1 MRLAR
6 RIALEKRTLVV
17 PLAIALLV
25 NVGVYAFVVY
35 PLTARSATAED
46 RAAAAGRSLQSAQRD
61 LTAARALATGKTRA
75 DQELAT
81 FYGKVLPENF
91 STALRMTYL
100 RVPSLARK
108 LNVKFEK
115 RDEEVD
121 KTTVKDQR
129 YGRIKTRILL
139 QGDYEAIRQFVYEL
153 ETAPDFV
160 IIDDVALAQSEAS
173 RPLTLTLALSTYYR
187 LGANGS

>member
-1 MRLAR
+1 MNLAR

-17 PLAIALLV
+17 PLALALLV
-25 NVGVYAFVVY
+25 NAGVYAFVVY

-108 LNVKFEK
+108 LNVKFER

-160 IIDDVALAQSEAS
+160 IIDDVALAQSEAD

-187 LGANGS
+187 LGANGT

>member
-1 MRLAR
+1 VTLVK
-6 RIALEKRTLVV
+6 RIAREKRMAVV
-17 PLAIALLV
+17 ALALGLIF
-25 NVGVYAFVVY
+25 NVGVYAFLVY
-35 PLTARSATAED
+35 PLTARSASAED
-46 RAAAAGRSLQSAQRD
+46 RAAAAARSLQSAQRE

-81 FYGKVLPENF
+81 FYGKVLPDNF

-108 LNVKFEK
+108 MNVRFER

-121 KTTVKDQR
+121 KTTAKDQR
-129 YGRIKTRILL
+129 YGRIKTRIML

-153 ETAPDFV
+153 ETAPEFV
-160 IIDDVALAQSEAS
+160 IIDDVSLAQSEPN

-187 LGANGS
+187 LGANGT

>member
-1 MRLAR
+1 MTLAR
-6 RIALEKRTLVV
+6 RILLEKRTAVV
-17 PLAIALLV
+17 PLALALLV

-35 PLTARSATAED
+35 PLTARSAGAED
-46 RAAAAGRSLQSAQRD
+46 RAAAAARWLQSAQHD

-81 FYGKVLPENF
+81 FYGKVLPEDF
-91 STALRMTYL
+91 STALRMTYV

-121 KTTVKDQR
+121 KATIKDQR
-129 YGRIKTRILL
+129 YGRIRTRVQL
-139 QGDYEAIRQFVYEL
+139 QGDYEAIRQFVYQL

-187 LGANGS
+187 LGANGT

>member
-1 MRLAR
+1 MTLAR

-35 PLTARSATAED
+35 PLTARSANAED
-46 RAAAAGRSLQSAQRD
+46 RAAAAGRSLQSAERD

-81 FYGKVLPENF
+81 FYGKVLPENL

-108 LNVKFEK
+108 LNVKFDR
-115 RDEEVD
+115 RDEELD

-187 LGANGS
+187 LGANGT